1 MYMTKHATSS
11 SQQAAPTSSD
21 RANQAMEGDDPI
33 AVAGATPTSTVVGV
47 NAYRRSWIILVV
59 AWAAYFID
67 LFMRYNIP
75 TVMPLLRQEHGW
87 NAATVGWIDSSFL
100 IAYALSQL
108 PWGYVSEKWLGARWT
123 VTLGTAMIAVSSI
136 AFAFHED
143 SIALAIVA
151 RAFIGMGA
159 AAVWVPLNPVLARW
173 FSPRLR
179 GTQTGLLAMGGALGT
194 GAGGAVMPFLLAG
207 STMLF
212 GLSAIQSG
220 FLWSAVPGIIMML
233 IVPFVIRNRPEEIG
247 LISLDTPV
255 GLKQKPLESDEPTF
269 GHIMRTSKY
278 PYLLAVVYAGYQGC
292 KYFVWTWFA
301 SYLVAEYGLKLS
313 SAGLLWAFVAAFPA
327 AVCQPLSGLISDRFG
342 RVRSLSLSLLVTI
355 ALSACFIAFAML
367 GKHVVPVSVILV
379 TAVLFSIFV
388 NMWVLVWPFTTI
400 MFPTSAGGPIGGF
413 MNTFAALV
421 GSIAPVLSGYFID
434 ATHTYTSVFV
444 AGAVCAGIGWYASR
458 FLKEHRVV

>member
-1 MYMTKHATSS
+1 MMYVAKPTATNGIDALASNTTE
-11 SQQAAPTSSD
+11 AAPQTSVS
-21 RANQAMEGDDPI
+21 
-33 AVAGATPTSTVVGV
+33 
-47 NAYRRSWIILVV
+47 AYRRSWIILAV

-75 TVMPLLRQEHGW
+75 TVMPLLRKEHGW

-108 PWGYVSEKWLGARWT
+108 PWGYISERWLGARWT
-123 VTLGTAMIAVSSI
+123 VTLGTAMIALASI

-143 SIALAIVA
+143 SIALAITA

-173 FSPRLR
+173 FAPNLR

-194 GAGGAVMPFLLAG
+194 GSGGAIMPFLLTG
-207 STMLF
+207 STMVF
-212 GLSAIQSG
+212 GLTALQTGFLYSAI
-220 FLWSAVPGIIMML
+220 PGLIMMFV
-233 IVPFVIRNRPEEIG
+233 VPFVIRNRPEELG
-247 LISLDTPV
+247 LKSLDKV
-255 GLKQKPLESDEPTF
+255 IAAKGMRVAANDEPKF

-327 AVCQPLSGLISDRFG
+327 AICQPLSGLISDKVG
-342 RVRSLSLSLLVTI
+342 RVRALSASLLVTV
-355 ALSACFIAFAML
+355 ALSGCFILFAML
-367 GKHVVPVSVILV
+367 GKDVVPVWAILV
-379 TAVLFSIFV
+379 TAVMFSVFV

-421 GSIAPVLSGYFID
+421 GSLAPVISGYFID
-434 ATHTYTSVFV
+434 ATHSYTSVFV
-444 AGAVCAGIGWYASR
+444 AGAACAAIGWYASR